1 MSFVKRVVNVQF
13 KVLADGVVTT
23 LDLEGYRVELQ
34 LNSVVDALAVTAM
47 HMRIYGMRDTDMSQ
61 LAVDPSLGLAIKNG
75 SIIVNAGDDLDG
87 IRQVFSGTISQAFI
101 DYTGVPDVALDIYAV
116 AGGINSALSAAPS
129 NYPMNSDVST
139 IAKGLCVQMGL
150 TFNPKNNVT
159 VKTGKIYLSGS
170 LNDQLFSLLY
180 QTRTLGSIDKDVLT
194 IWPAGGISDDNIS
207 LYSPE
212 SGMVGYPTFTQTG
225 IAVRVLFDANSGIG
239 RQVSIKSSIP
249 KANQTWYVYRII
261 HTLTTLTPDGA
272 WFTDLDL
279 TWFSPYVAQ
288 F

>member
-1 MSFVKRVVNVQF
+1 MSFVKRVINVQF

-239 RQVSIKSSIP
+239 RKVSIKSSIP